1 MPGPIKEELKDE
13 GILSVNPQ
21 EEPFFSGAKNIY
33 TENRHIWRK
42 LDMHLLPW
50 VALLYL
56 LSFL

>member
-1 MPGPIKEELKDE
+1 MPGPIKEELKGEDV
-13 GILSVNPQ
+13 LSVDPQ
-21 EEPFFSGAKNIY
+21 EDPSFSGVKNI
-33 TENRHIWRK
+33 ENRQIWRK